1 LQRDW
6 VIAIVPPPLSLDKVE
21 PAPLDVLPVM
31 SRWVRGTLV
40 GIALGL
46 SALFAVAAYLNPY
59 RSDGSA
65 RRMETHM
72 QLGLPECTFKQV
84 TGLPCPSCGMT
95 TSFAL
100 TIRGDFSD
108 AVRAN
113 SVGVLLALTLL
124 AAIPWCLVSVLCG
137 RTLFVQSAERALMFI
152 VIGLLSLMLVR
163 WAILVGLRVWFK
175 SDAWF

>member
-1 LQRDW
+1 M
-6 VIAIVPPPLSLDKVE
+6 AIVPPPLSPNDEELE
-21 PAPLDVLPVM
+21 PLDVLPVM

-46 SALFAVAAYLNPY
+46 IVLFGVAAWLNPY

-72 QLGLPECTFKQV
+72 QLGLPECTFKHV

-100 TIRGDFSD
+100 TMHGDLAD
-108 AVRAN
+108 ALRAN

-124 AAIPWCLVSVLCG
+124 AAIPWCLVSAFCR
-137 RTLFVQSAERALMFI
+137 RTLFVQSAEHALM
-152 VIGLLSLMLVR
+152 VMVVGLLSLMLVR
-163 WAILVGLRVWFK
+163 WVVLIGLRFWFK
-175 SDAWF
+175 ADAWF

>member
-1 LQRDW
+1 LQPDW
-6 VIAIVPPPLSLDKVE
+6 VIAIVPPPLSLKE
-21 PAPLDVLPVM
+21 EEIEPLDAIPVV

-40 GIALGL
+40 GIAVGL
-46 SALFAVAAYLNPY
+46 TALFAVAAYLNPY

-65 RRMETHM
+65 RRIETHM

-84 TGLPCPSCGMT
+84 TKLPCPSCGMT

-100 TIRGDFSD
+100 TMRGDLSD

-124 AAIPWCLVSVLCG
+124 AAIPWCIASALCRRTIFFQSV
-137 RTLFVQSAERALMFI
+137 ERALMVI

-163 WAILVGLRVWFK
+163 WAILVGLKVWFK

>member
-1 LQRDW
+1 M
-6 VIAIVPPPLSLDKVE
+6 PPPLNPKDDELE
-21 PAPLDVLPVM
+21 LLDVLPVM

-46 SALFAVAAYLNPY
+46 TALFAVAAILNPY

-100 TIRGDFSD
+100 TIRGDLSD

-113 SVGVLLALTLL
+113 SVGVMLALTLL
-124 AAIPWCLVSVLCG
+124 AAIPWCIVSVLCG
-137 RTLFVQSAERALMFI
+137 RTLFVQSAERALMVI

-163 WAILVGLRVWFK
+163 WAIVVGLKVWFK

>member
-1 LQRDW
+1 LQPDW
-6 VIAIVPPPLSLDKVE
+6 VIAIVPPSCSPKDEELE
-21 PAPLDVLPVM
+21 PLDVLPVM

-46 SALFAVAAYLNPY
+46 TALFAVAAFLNPY
-59 RSDGSA
+59 RIDGSA

-113 SVGVLLALTLL
+113 SVGVMLALTLL
-124 AAIPWCLVSVLCG
+124 AAIPWCLASVLCR
-137 RTLFVQSAERALMFI
+137 RTLFVQSAERALMVI

-163 WAILVGLRVWFK
+163 WAVIVGLKVWFK

>member
-1 LQRDW
+1 
-6 VIAIVPPPLSLDKVE
+6 
-21 PAPLDVLPVM
+21 M

-46 SALFAVAAYLNPY
+46 TALFAVAAVINPY

-65 RRMETHM
+65 RRMETHR

-100 TIRGDFSD
+100 TIRGDLSD

-113 SVGVLLALTLL
+113 SVGVMLALTLL
-124 AAIPWCLVSVLCG
+124 AAIPWCIVSVLCG
-137 RTLFVQSAERALMFI
+137 RTLFVQSAERALMVI

-163 WAILVGLRVWFK
+163 WAIVVGLKVWFK

>member
-1 LQRDW
+1 M
-6 VIAIVPPPLSLDKVE
+6 AIVPPPLSQNDEELT
-21 PAPLDVLPVM
+21 PLDVLPVM
-31 SRWVRGTLV
+31 NRWVRGTLV

-46 SALFAVAAYLNPY
+46 TALFAVAALLNPY

-72 QLGLPECTFKQV
+72 QLGLPECTFKRV

-100 TIRGDFSD
+100 TMHGDFID

-113 SVGVLLALTLL
+113 SVGVMLALTLL
-124 AAIPWCLVSVLCG
+124 VAIPWCLFSALCR
-137 RTLFVQSAERALMFI
+137 RTLFIRSAEHALMVM

-163 WAILVGLRVWFK
+163 WAALVALKVWLH

>member
-1 LQRDW
+1 M
-6 VIAIVPPPLSLDKVE
+6 IAIVPAPLSLKDE
-21 PAPLDVLPVM
+21 ELEPLDVLPVM
-31 SRWVRGTLV
+31 TRWVRGTLV

-46 SALFAVAAYLNPY
+46 TALFAVASYLNPY

-72 QLGLPECTFKQV
+72 QLGLPECTFKKV
-84 TGLPCPSCGMT
+84 TKLPCPSCGMT

-100 TIRGDFSD
+100 TIRGDLTD
-108 AVRAN
+108 AVQAN

-124 AAIPWCLVSVLCG
+124 AAIPWCIASVICR
-137 RTLFVQSAERALMFI
+137 RTIFFQSAERALMVI

-163 WAILVGLRVWFK
+163 WAILVGLKVWFK
-175 SDAWF
+175 LDGWF

>member
-1 LQRDW
+1 M
-6 VIAIVPPPLSLDKVE
+6 AIVPPPLSHKDEELE
-21 PAPLDVLPVM
+21 PLDVLPVM
-31 SRWVRGTLV
+31 SRWVRGTLL

-46 SALFAVAAYLNPY
+46 TALFAVAAYLNPY

-72 QLGLPECTFKQV
+72 QLGLPECTFKHV

-100 TIRGDFSD
+100 TMRGDLSD

-113 SVGVLLALTLL
+113 SVGVVLALTLL
-124 AAIPWCLVSVLCG
+124 TAIPWCIASVLCR
-137 RTLFVQSAERALMFI
+137 RTLFVQSAERALMVI

-163 WAILVGLRVWFK
+163 WAVIVGLKVWFK

>member
-1 LQRDW
+1 M
-6 VIAIVPPPLSLDKVE
+6 PPPLSLKEEELV
-21 PAPLDVLPVM
+21 PPDVIPVM

-46 SALFAVAAYLNPY
+46 TALFAVAVYLNPY

-72 QLGLPECTFKQV
+72 QLGLPECTFKQA
-84 TGLPCPSCGMT
+84 TKLPCPSCGMT

-100 TIRGDFSD
+100 TIRGDLSD

-124 AAIPWCLVSVLCG
+124 AAIPWCLASVLCG
-137 RTLFVQSAERALMFI
+137 RTLFVQSAEHALMVI

-163 WAILVGLRVWFK
+163 WAILVGLKVWFQ

>member
-1 LQRDW
+1 MNDEEL
-6 VIAIVPPPLSLDKVE
+6 E
-21 PAPLDVLPVM
+21 PLDAIPVM
-31 SRWVRGTLV
+31 NRWVRGTLV

-46 SALFAVAAYLNPY
+46 AALFAVAACLNPY

-65 RRMETHM
+65 RRMETHR
-72 QLGLPECTFKQV
+72 QLGLPECTFKQA

-100 TIRGDFSD
+100 TMRGDFLD
-108 AVRAN
+108 AIRAN
-113 SVGVLLALTLL
+113 FVGVMLALTLL
-124 AAIPWCLVSVLCG
+124 AAVPWCLASAICR
-137 RTLFVQSAERALMFI
+137 RTLFVQSAERSLMVI

-163 WAILVGLRVWFK
+163 WAVIVGLKVWFK

>member
-1 LQRDW
+1 MG
-6 VIAIVPPPLSLDKVE
+6 AGSL
-21 PAPLDVLPVM
+21 L
-31 SRWVRGTLV
+31 

-46 SALFAVAAYLNPY
+46 TALFAVAACLNPY

-72 QLGLPECTFKQV
+72 QLGLPECTFKQA
-84 TGLPCPSCGMT
+84 TDLPCPSCGMT

-100 TIRGDFSD
+100 TMRGDLSD

-124 AAIPWCLVSVLCG
+124 AAIPWCLASVLCR
-137 RTLFVQSAERALMFI
+137 RTLFVQSAEQALMVI

-163 WAILVGLRVWFK
+163 WAILLG
-175 SDAWF
+175 